1 MNVNDRVSREF
12 ARPEST
18 VMESICR
25 ADCPLGLGV
34 TLDRESECP
43 VYSKAV
49 SALEK
54 HFGYSSFRPG
64 QLEAILP
71 ILHGKD
77 VFVTMATGSGKSLC
91 MFLPPLVCGTV
102 AIAVILSPLIG
113 LMDEQVCFYILFGL
127 QHVVN

>member
-1 MNVNDRVSREF
+1 M
-12 ARPEST
+12 
-18 VMESICR
+18 
-25 ADCPLGLGV
+25 
-34 TLDRESECP
+34 
-43 VYSKAV
+43 YSKAV

-54 HFGYSSFRPG
+54 HFGYTSFRPG

-71 ILHGKD
+71 ILQVHGKD
-77 VFVTMATGSGKSLC
+77 IFITIATGSGKSLC
-91 MFLPPLVCGTV
+91 MFLPPLVCDTV